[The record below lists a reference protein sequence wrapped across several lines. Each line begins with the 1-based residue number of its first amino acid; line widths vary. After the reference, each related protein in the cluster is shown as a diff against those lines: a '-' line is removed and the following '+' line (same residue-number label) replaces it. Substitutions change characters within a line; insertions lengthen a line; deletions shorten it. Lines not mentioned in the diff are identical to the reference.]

1 MPCTAHQKAT
11 YLMRQV
17 FRPRTPE
24 SFGRGVVVV
33 LGVSL
38 GALVDDGMLA
48 DVDVFLSGSSQLEVA
63 IWVTEP
69 VLSVLTLFCD

>member
-38 GALVDDGMLA
+38 GARVDDGMLA

>member
-1 MPCTAHQKAT
+1 
-11 YLMRQV
+11 MRQV

-24 SFGRGVVVV
+24 SFGRGVVAG

-69 VLSVLTLFCD
+69 VLSVLTLFCA